1 MKLLNPLLRLDQ
13 SLVYHVLVGD
23 LFIRFNCLW
32 DDTATISFKR
42 LFCSLFV
49 LNLINFTILKMR
61 QCQSL
66 ANKQNET
73 EKKPHKKPKTEKSKN
88 LHHSIML
95 EFHLYRLQLVVNT
108 SNNLDG

>member
-1 MKLLNPLLRLDQ
+1 MKALNPLLRLDP
-13 SLVYHVLVGD
+13 SPVYHVLDGD

-32 DDTATISFKR
+32 DDTATIFFKR

-49 LNLINFTILKMR
+49 LNLVNFAILKMM

-66 ANKQNET
+66 ANKQT
-73 EKKPHKKPKTEKSKN
+73 KKKQKKKIPKTEKSKN

-95 EFHLYRLQLVVNT
+95 EFHLLQLVVNT